1 MAGLDYNADMEA
13 TAQSG
18 RERGLELA
26 RKAFRDFYAQ
36 CFWSADPNLV
46 VEEQHIPFIIC
57 NLRLHGGHRGFRVAA
72 DLWLRSGGSGFPG
85 LADRMPQTFLGPF
98 SGLD

>member
-1 MAGLDYNADMEA
+1 MAGPDYNAEMEA
-13 TAQSG
+13 TAQTD

-46 VEEQHIPFIIC
+46 VEAQHIPFIIR
-57 NLRLHGGHRGFRVAA
+57 NLRLHGGHKGFRLAA
-72 DLWLRSGGSGFPG
+72 AICRWAISS
-85 LADRMPQTFLGPF
+85 AK
-98 SGLD
+98 